1 MDSILTFARVSGYYM
16 RIIMKKERH
25 VPQGGDLPVELA
37 APARRAL
44 AGAGISRLEQLTRL
58 SEAEISR
65 LHGIGPNAIKQLRQA
80 LRAKGLAFGSGKARG

>member
-1 MDSILTFARVSGYYM
+1 
-16 RIIMKKERH
+16 MKKEQHNQRE
-25 VPQGGDLPVELA
+25 GDLPVKLA

-58 SEAEISR
+58 SEAEISH

-80 LRAKGLAFGSGKARG
+80 LRAKGLSFGSRKARD

>member
-1 MDSILTFARVSGYYM
+1 
-16 RIIMKKERH
+16 MKREQHNQRE
-25 VPQGGDLPVELA
+25 GDLPVKLA

-58 SEAEISR
+58 SEAEINR

-80 LRAKGLAFGSGKARG
+80 LHAEGLSFGGEKARS

>member
-1 MDSILTFARVSGYYM
+1 
-16 RIIMKKERH
+16 MKKERH
-25 VPQGGDLPVELA
+25 VPQGGDLPVKLA

-80 LRAKGLAFGSGKARG
+80 LHAKGLAFVGGKARD